1 MQRKNTKL
9 KEKPVGQNKKRIFL
23 SLYSLS
29 AFYCLI
35 HADSRQFMILDLV
48 SGRETT
54 SNETEIYFAAPSFS
68 NALLG
73 CTSPTFLKQP

>member
-9 KEKPVGQNKKRIFL
+9 KEKPVGQNNHKNNL

-35 HADSRQFMILDLV
+35 HADSRHFMILDPIF
-48 SGRETT
+48 GWKTINDEK
-54 SNETEIYFAAPSFS
+54 EI
-68 NALLG
+68 
-73 CTSPTFLKQP
+73 